1 MSSTHQPR
9 RSRNDPVL
17 LLGQAFTAP
26 PNPREVHVIQATTR
40 ELDYLAYQA
49 TPPPIGSGLTSRFLA
64 SLAMGASL
72 AASREAHGA
81 LVAIRLHDRGDLVD
95 AAEEPELTLTATATR
110 RVTTALGDLWDVTLT
125 SEGPDLLAV
134 LLPRHPNPDLAV
146 TLTSLSEQLAAPIP
160 VPGWLIELEAG
171 IGVTPLDPISTPAQL
186 IAQARRGL
194 PDRVHLRRTPI
205 DELPPEPD
213 KTSPLTLLP
222 HAWDA
227 ADDGR
232 LNVSYQVISQTDSP
246 GVVGV
251 QAVPGW
257 IDDDGAHRTLA
268 DLGDLAS
275 VTGLAHLMIENT
287 VADTCTA
294 LASWTAQ
301 LRATTPFAH
310 VNLPAPLVR
319 SQRFCSH
326 LHDLIDNSGIAS
338 LLLLGIPAA
347 ALSQI
352 PDIDKRLAQL
362 ANSGAQLAL
371 SLCAVEDTP
380 ADALTRASWSLVTLP
395 KPAFELLRNRH
406 YDTASHTALKL
417 LLHAA
422 RKLDIPVLAEETD
435 LADTRIILGT
445 AMFTPT
451 NRVPPKHA
459 HQIADEPTWTAPPSA
474 QLLTVT
480 DPPPHSPATD
490 YFPLPRDTAGHART
504 STGWG
509 PSR

>member
-1 MSSTHQPR
+1 M
-9 RSRNDPVL
+9 RNDPVL
-17 LLGQAFTAP
+17 LLTQAFTAP
-26 PNPREVHVIQATTR
+26 PNPREIRAVQAATR

-49 TPPPIGSGLTSRFLA
+49 APPPIGSGLTPRFLA

-95 AAEEPELTLTATATR
+95 AAEEPELTLTATTTR
-110 RVTTALGDLWDVTLT
+110 RATTALADLWDVTLT
-125 SEGPDLLAV
+125 SDGPDLLAV
-134 LLPRHPNPDLAV
+134 LLPRHPNPDLAA

-171 IGVTPLDPISTPAQL
+171 IGVTPLDPVSTPAQL

-205 DELPPEPD
+205 DEQPPDPG
-213 KTSPLTLLP
+213 KPSPLTLLP

-257 IDDDGAHRTLA
+257 VDDDGVYRTLT

-275 VTGLAHLMIENT
+275 VSGLAHVIIEKA

-294 LASWTAQ
+294 LASWAAQ

-310 VNLPAPLVR
+310 VDLPASLLR
-319 SQRFCSH
+319 SQRFCSR

-347 ALSQI
+347 TLNQI

-362 ANSGAQLAL
+362 ANSGARLAL
-371 SLCAVEDTP
+371 SLRAVDDTP
-380 ADALTRASWSLVTLP
+380 ADALTRAAWSLVTLS
-395 KPAFELLRNRH
+395 KPAFELLRTRN

-417 LLHAA
+417 LLHAT

-451 NRVPPKHA
+451 SRVPPKDA
-459 HQIADEPTWTAPPSA
+459 HQIADEPTWTAQPSA

-480 DPPPHSPATD
+480 ESASRHNTIDH
-490 YFPLPRDTAGHART
+490 FPQPRDTTGAGNSRR
-504 STGWG
+504 GW
-509 PSR
+509 

>member
-1 MSSTHQPR
+1 M
-9 RSRNDPVL
+9 RNDPVL
-17 LLGQAFTAP
+17 LLSQAFTAP
-26 PNPREVHVIQATTR
+26 PNPREIHAVQAATR

-49 TPPPIGSGLTSRFLA
+49 APPPIGSGLTPRFLA
-64 SLAMGASL
+64 SLAMGGSL

-95 AAEEPELTLTATATR
+95 AAEEPELTLTATTTR
-110 RVTTALGDLWDVTLT
+110 RVTTALADLWDVTLT
-125 SEGPDLLAV
+125 SDGPDLLAV
-134 LLPRHPNPDLAV
+134 LLPRDPNPDLAA

-160 VPGWLIELEAG
+160 VPGWLIELEAS
-171 IGVTPLDPISTPAQL
+171 IGVTPLDPVSTPAQL

-205 DELPPEPD
+205 DELPPNPG
-213 KTSPLTLLP
+213 KPSPLTLLP
-222 HAWDA
+222 NAWDA

-246 GVVGV
+246 GIVGV

-257 IDDDGAHRTLA
+257 VDDDGVHRSLA
-268 DLGDLAS
+268 GLGDLAS
-275 VTGLAHLMIENT
+275 VTGLAHVMIENT

-294 LASWTAQ
+294 LASWAAQ

-310 VNLPAPLVR
+310 VSLPAPLVR
-319 SQRFCSH
+319 SQRFCSR

-338 LLLLGIPAA
+338 LLLLGVPAA
-347 ALSQI
+347 ALNQI

-362 ANSGAQLAL
+362 TNSGAQLAL
-371 SLCAVEDTP
+371 SLRAVDDTP
-380 ADALTRASWSLVTLP
+380 ADALTRAAWSLVTLS
-395 KPAFELLRNRH
+395 KPAFELLRNRN

-451 NRVPPKHA
+451 SRLPPQDA
-459 HQIADEPTWTAPPSA
+459 HQIADEPTWTAQPSA
-474 QLLTVT
+474 QLLAVT
-480 DPPPHSPATD
+480 DAASHRSALDHLPQ
-490 YFPLPRDTAGHART
+490 PRDTTGAGHTRR
-504 STGWG
+504 GW
-509 PSR
+509 